1 MIGLAPARFPGD
13 VSSGRRASAHEQ
25 LQRPVG
31 QRTLLQYG
39 AYLSVNYLSL
49 DDSNHNNHTLWQ
61 PELVLYGRL
70 DLDDAQD
77 FFIRGRTGYE
87 DFSRGDSFNGDG
99 EGWFGPKLGQL
110 RKQPLLLLE
119 AFRAPQP
126 VDRLVAGGRGDPRA
140 RVVGNTRLRPA
151 LQGDDERLLDGLL
164 REVEIAEHPDERRDR
179 PSRLLAKHAV
189 DDCVGFSQTP
199 VSAPELQ
206 AGAPG
211 LVDPDRTT
219 VNQPT
224 ARRLTQRP
232 RRSPTAAPR

>member
-1 MIGLAPARFPGD
+1 MVGRDTVRDAGLADLAFRANQPLCERGLRNEECAGD
-13 VSSGRRASAHEQ
+13 LGRRQAPE
-25 LQRPVG
+25 RPQG
-31 QRTLLQYG
+31 QRDLGFHRQGRVAAGEDQAQAIVRDG
-39 AYLSVNYLSL
+39 A
-49 DDSNHNNHTLWQ
+49 H
-61 PELVLYGRL
+61 LV
-70 DLDDAQD
+70 
-77 FFIRGRTGYE
+77 RT
-87 DFSRGDSFNGDG
+87 SFRTR
-99 EGWFGPKLGQL
+99 WFGPKLGQL